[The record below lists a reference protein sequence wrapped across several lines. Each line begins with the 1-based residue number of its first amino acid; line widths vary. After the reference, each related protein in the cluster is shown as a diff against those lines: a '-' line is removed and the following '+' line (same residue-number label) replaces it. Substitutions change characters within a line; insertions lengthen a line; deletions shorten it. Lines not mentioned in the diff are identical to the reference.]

1 MPPYHSALVHTKS
14 SLGWLKLGVMSQVHK
29 VSMKS
34 RKGVGEILRALYLL
48 TLSAINLAVVAIS
61 YQVVQPSRTI

>member
-1 MPPYHSALVHTKS
+1 
-14 SLGWLKLGVMSQVHK
+14 MSRVHK

-34 RKGVGEILRALYLL
+34 QKGVGEILLALYLL

-61 YQVVQPSRTI
+61 YLVVWPSRTI

>member
-1 MPPYHSALVHTKS
+1 
-14 SLGWLKLGVMSQVHK
+14 MSRVHK

-34 RKGVGEILRALYLL
+34 RKGVGEILCAPYLL
-48 TLSAINLAVVAIS
+48 TLSAINLAVLAKS